1 MKKALP
7 YIVGGVLVIALVAL
21 LVSSASNRPRK
32 MNERITLKETDK
44 IPYGFYAARQLIP
57 TLFPKADVYEDKRSP
72 GYWDSLSAYKS
83 NQAVF
88 ITGLRLNADED
99 ELKELADFARKGN
112 YVFIITQDL
121 SYSATQFFSSGEL
134 VNDDD
139 FFTGGGDS
147 LKVRLK
153 HPRFMDTLSYIY
165 PGRRFA
171 SYFEDVD
178 TASVLVL
185 GTNEDNK
192 ANFVQYKAGEGAI
205 FIHTAPLAFSNY
217 FILHKQNMA
226 YFQNAV
232 SVIPSTVSK
241 VLWNEYYLNKRTEQ
255 RENEK
260 EPSWLSVLMKYE
272 AFRWALWTAIV
283 TLLLY
288 VLMGMR
294 RKQRVIPAM
303 HRPKNES
310 LDFVRTIGQLY
321 YDRKDHTDLARKMS
335 TYFLDHVRT
344 QYKVSTNTL
353 DESFI
358 QTLHVK
364 TGYAVNEIKNIVDF
378 IGFVE
383 STTINEHQLN
393 RFYNQLETFYQNT

>member
-21 LVSSASNRPRK
+21 LVSSANNRPRK

>member
-7 YIVGGVLVIALVAL
+7 YILGGVLVIALGSL
-21 LVSSASNRPRK
+21 LISSVNNRPRK
-32 MNERITLKETDK
+32 MNERVTLKETDK

-57 TLFPKADVYEDKRSP
+57 SLFPNAEVYIDKRSP
-72 GYWDSLSAYKS
+72 GYWDSLSAYKP

-88 ITGLRLNADED
+88 ITGIRLNADDD
-99 ELKELADFARKGN
+99 ELKELVDFARKGN

-121 SYSATQFFSSGEL
+121 SYSATQYLNSGEL
-134 VNDDD
+134 VNDDGY
-139 FFTGGGDS
+139 FTGENDS
-147 LKVRLK
+147 LKVQLSQ
-153 HPRFMDTLSYIY
+153 PRFADAKSYVY

-178 TASVLVL
+178 TTNVLVL

-192 ANFVQYKAGEGAI
+192 ANFVQYKAGGGAI

-241 VLWNEYYLNKRTEQ
+241 VLWNEYYLNKKTEQ
-255 RENEK
+255 QNEK
-260 EPSWLSVLMKYE
+260 EPNWLSVLMKYE
-272 AFRWALWTAIV
+272 AFRWALWTAII

-288 VLMGMR
+288 VLMEMR
-294 RKQRVIPAM
+294 RKQRIIPAFQ
-303 HRPKNES
+303 RPKNES

-321 YDRKDHTDLARKMS
+321 YDRKDHTDLSLKMS
-335 TYFLDHVRT
+335 SYFLDHVRT
-344 QYKVSTNTL
+344 HYKVSTNTL

-358 QTLHVK
+358 QALHAK
-364 TGYAVNEIKNIVDF
+364 TGYPVNEIKNIVDF
-378 IGFVE
+378 ISFVE
-383 STTINEHQLN
+383 NSAINEHQLN
-393 RFYNQLETFYQNT
+393 RFYNQLESFYQNT

>member
-7 YIVGGVLVIALVAL
+7 YILGGVLVIALGAL
-21 LVSSASNRPRK
+21 LISSATNRPRK
-32 MNERITLKETDK
+32 LNERVTLKEADK
-44 IPYGFYAARQLIP
+44 IPYGFYAARRLIP
-57 TLFPKADVYEDKRSP
+57 SLFPNADVYVDKRSP
-72 GYWDSLSAYKS
+72 GYWDSLSAYKP

-88 ITGLRLNADED
+88 ITGIRMNADDD
-99 ELKELADFARKGN
+99 ELKELVDFARKGN

-121 SYSATQFFSSGEL
+121 SYSATQYFNSGEL
-134 VNDDD
+134 VNDDGY
-139 FFTGGGDS
+139 FTGESDS
-147 LKVRLK
+147 LKVQLRP
-153 HPRFMDTLSYIY
+153 PRFTDTQSYVY

-178 TASVLVL
+178 TSRVLVL
-185 GTNEDNK
+185 GTNEYNK

-232 SVIPSTVSK
+232 SVIPATVSK
-241 VLWNEYYLNKRTEQ
+241 VLWNEYYLNKKTAQ
-255 RENEK
+255 PDEK
-260 EPSWLSVLMKYE
+260 EPNWLSVLMKYE
-272 AFRWALWTAIV
+272 AFRWALWTAII

-288 VLMGMR
+288 VLMEMR
-294 RKQRVIPAM
+294 RKQRVIPALQ
-303 HRPKNES
+303 RPKNES

-344 QYKVSTNTL
+344 HFKVSTNTL

-358 QTLHVK
+358 QALHAK
-364 TGYAVNEIKNIVDF
+364 SGYPVSEIKNIVDF
-378 IGFVE
+378 IGFAE
-383 STTINEHQLN
+383 HTTINEHQLN
-393 RFYNQLETFYQNT
+393 RFYNQLESFYQNT